1 MHEISGERPKW
12 AVCSPKCSACA
23 PHEVFVR
30 RFPSESK
37 TCILCVLPFSIRVC
51 IFSLSSSGCAKTE
64 IIATK
69 VIVIQSSVIYITFNL
84 LRRMLKFHTVGFMG
98 CINSAGML
106 VLLTDSLVL

>member
-1 MHEISGERPKW
+1 MYKLSGERPKW
-12 AVCSPKCSACA
+12 VVCTPKCSACT

-37 TCILCVLPFSIRVC
+37 TCILWFLPFSIRVC
-51 IFSLSSSGCAKTE
+51 VFSLSSSGCAKIE

-84 LRRMLKFHTVGFMG
+84 LRRTLKFQIGFMG
-98 CINSAGML
+98 CISNTGVL
-106 VLLTDSLVL
+106 VLLTDSFVL